1 MLKKRIIPTLLL
13 KNKRLVKGKKFSNYI
28 DTGDPVS
35 AIKIYNSQDVDEL
48 IFININDN
56 RFESSDLNNI
66 LSIASKNCFIP
77 LTAGG
82 GIRTIKQIEKLL
94 LSGADKVIICS
105 QFATN
110 PNFLYEASRE
120 FGRQCMVLGIDIKKI
135 KNEYKIF
142 YDLSSKSVNMN
153 IEDYIRLAENNGVGE
168 FFINNIDCDGMMN
181 GYDINLI
188 NKISSITS
196 LPIISS
202 GGAGNFNHIHEL
214 FYKTKC
220 NGAACSSIFHFGDN
234 NPIRAASHLR
244 NKGIEMKK
252 IK

>member
-1 MLKKRIIPTLLL
+1 
-13 KNKRLVKGKKFSNYI
+13 
-28 DTGDPVS
+28 
-35 AIKIYNSQDVDEL
+35 
-48 IFININDN
+48 
-56 RFESSDLNNI
+56 
-66 LSIASKNCFIP
+66 
-77 LTAGG
+77 
-82 GIRTIKQIEKLL
+82 
-94 LSGADKVIICS
+94 
-105 QFATN
+105 
-110 PNFLYEASRE
+110 
-120 FGRQCMVLGIDIKKI
+120 
-135 KNEYKIF
+135 
-142 YDLSSKSVNMN
+142 MN